1 MKFPGTTPTTLTTP
15 RVVSPDSVTDNEM
28 WALLQAKQ
36 MLSFLVEQFLP
47 LETADS
53 PSLTTL
59 LSVSS
64 SSPFFVLAR
73 PHISSYWFFLTFLR
87 LSSSSHFFVLVRPHN
102 RISSYWFFLTFL
114 RLTSSSPFFV
124 LVLLQSS
131 PFFVLVHPSLLIFR
145 SGVKFCC

>member
-1 MKFPGTTPTTLTTP
+1 MTVTLQEQNEVNRKYSGTSPATMTTAP

-59 LSVSS
+59 LSVSG
-64 SSPFFVLAR
+64 FN
-73 PHISSYWFFLTFLR
+73 ISYCY
-87 LSSSSHFFVLVRPHN
+87 
-102 RISSYWFFLTFL
+102 I
-114 RLTSSSPFFV
+114 LTS
-124 LVLLQSS
+124 
-131 PFFVLVHPSLLIFR
+131 
-145 SGVKFCC
+145 